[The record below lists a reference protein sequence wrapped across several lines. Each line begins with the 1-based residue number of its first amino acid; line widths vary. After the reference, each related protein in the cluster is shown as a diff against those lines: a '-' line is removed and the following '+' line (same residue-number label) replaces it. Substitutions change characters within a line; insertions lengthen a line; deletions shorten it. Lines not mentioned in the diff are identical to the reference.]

1 MFGYKTKSPLHWIG
15 PMEIDT
21 VNAFWIN
28 GYVGERVQQYAR
40 CTNV

>member
-28 GYVGERVQQYAR
+28 GYVL
-40 CTNV
+40 